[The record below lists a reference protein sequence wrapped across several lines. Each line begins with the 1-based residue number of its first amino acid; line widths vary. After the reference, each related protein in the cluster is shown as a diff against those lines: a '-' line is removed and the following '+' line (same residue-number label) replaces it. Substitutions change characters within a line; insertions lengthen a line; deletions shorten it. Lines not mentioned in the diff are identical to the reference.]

1 MHRSNAMTPIQR
13 INLAILLVA
22 VTARVALGS
31 PEIPGAAQEG
41 PIALVDGTI
50 HPVSGPPLKRGT
62 LVFDE
67 GRITAIGRKVE
78 VPAGAK
84 RIDLRARHV
93 YPGLINAHS
102 NLGLV
107 EIGAVRATRDYSETG
122 RINPNVR
129 AEVAVN
135 PDSELIPVTRSGGV
149 LLSLTA
155 PSGGLISGTSAV
167 VQLDGW
173 TWEQMTLKAPVAM
186 HVQWPRMSPAADW
199 KEGESKKKED
209 QKKQRDEALALL
221 EQSFADARAYRKARA
236 AAEGRTGAHPFDIR
250 WEAMIPVLEGKV
262 PLVVTADE
270 VQQIQAAVAFAERE
284 KVGLIIYGGYDAPHC
299 AALLK
304 KHGVPVI
311 VSTTHRLPRRRS
323 DPYDAAY
330 TLPERL
336 RALGIEFSIAAGST
350 SNARNLPYEAAMAAG
365 YGLAPEEALKAIT
378 LYPARILG
386 VDDRVGSLEVGK
398 DATLIITDGDPLETP
413 THVEAAFIQGR
424 RVDLDNRHKRLW
436 RKYQEKY
443 RRLGAAAD

>member
-1 MHRSNAMTPIQR
+1 MSAIQR
-13 INLAILLVA
+13 ISFSIPLAAAWIQVA
-22 VTARVALGS
+22 IGS

-41 PIALVDGTI
+41 PIALVGGTI
-50 HPVSGPPLKRGT
+50 HPVSSPPLEGGT
-62 LVFDE
+62 LVFD
-67 GRITAIGRKVE
+67 
-78 VPAGAK
+78 PGAK

-122 RINPNVR
+122 KINPNAK

-155 PSGGLISGTSAV
+155 PSGGLISGTSAL

-173 TWEQMTLKAPVAM
+173 TWEDMTLKAPVAM

-199 KEGESKKKED
+199 KEGESKKKEED
-209 QKKQRDEALALL
+209 EKKQRDEALALL
-221 EQSFADARAYRKARA
+221 EHTFADARAYQKARA
-236 AAEGRTGAHPFDIR
+236 APEGRAGAHPFDIR
-250 WEAMIPVLEGKV
+250 WEAMLPVLEGKL
-262 PLVVTADE
+262 PLVVAADE
-270 VQQIQAAVAFAERE
+270 VQQIQAAVAFAERQ
-284 KVGLIIYGGYDAPHC
+284 KVGLILYGGYDAPHC

-365 YGLAPEEALKAIT
+365 YGLAREEALKAIT

-443 RRLGAAAD
+443 RRLQASED